1 MKDDEITMTKDFT
14 FNNIKYIL
22 VYKPH
27 KERISYGIFAI
38 PKKGTSNRV
47 LSFGLADSV
56 DDAINNFTK
65 YGIRNGQQ

>member
-1 MKDDEITMTKDFT
+1 MEDKEFKRKDFT
-14 FNNIKYIL
+14 FSNIKHVLMYR
-22 VYKPH
+22 PH
-27 KERISYGIFAI
+27 GERISYGIYAI

>member
-1 MKDDEITMTKDFT
+1 MVDKETKRKDFT

-22 VYKPH
+22 MYRPH
-27 KERISYGIFAI
+27 GERISYGIYGI
-38 PKKGTSNRV
+38 PTEKNTSGKI
-47 LSFGLADSV
+47 LTFGLADSV